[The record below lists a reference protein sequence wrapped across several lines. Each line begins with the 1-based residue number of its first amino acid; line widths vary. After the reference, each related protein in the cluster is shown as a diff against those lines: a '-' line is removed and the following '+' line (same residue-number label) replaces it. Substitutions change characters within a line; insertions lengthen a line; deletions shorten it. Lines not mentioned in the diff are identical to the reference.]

1 MRAATRLLPPLL
13 MLVLAIASG
22 GCGVFAGASPTPTPT
37 RTPTPT
43 ATPTTTATPTPTLTP
58 TPEPRVETTVL
69 EVAQGSVGVLRVRG
83 GASSAVATFAGREY
97 PLVAM
102 PGGFWGV
109 IGIAANHPPG
119 SYPVAIALRDSASR
133 VVAELSASLVVVDWP
148 YPVEEISLAPE
159 ELALFDPALAAKEH
173 AIRAAVFATS
183 SLERLWAG
191 PFILPVPGSISSTYG
206 VGRSYNGGPVGSFHH
221 GTDFPR
227 DEGTPV
233 VAANSGRV
241 AFAGALPQRGT
252 SVMIDHGAG
261 VFSGYHH
268 LASTTVQEGQPVA
281 MGERIGS
288 VGATGIVTGPHLHW
302 EVVVR
307 GVEVDPVLWTEE
319 DIGP

>member
-13 MLVLAIASG
+13 MLVLATASG
-22 GCGVFAGASPTPTPT
+22 GCGVFAGASPTPTPMH
-37 RTPTPT
+37 
-43 ATPTTTATPTPTLTP
+43 TPTTTPTPTPTLTP

-97 PLVAM
+97 PLVAR

-109 IGIAANHPPG
+109 IGIAANHQPG
-119 SYPVAIALRDSASR
+119 S
-133 VVAELSASLVVVDWP
+133 
-148 YPVEEISLAPE
+148 YPVEEISLKPE
-159 ELALFDPALAAKEH
+159 ELALFDPALAAKEQ

-191 PFILPVPGSISSTYG
+191 PFILPVPGSVSSTRG

-221 GTDFPR
+221 GTDFPH

-281 MGERIGS
+281 KGDRIGS
-288 VGATGIVTGPHLHW
+288 IGATGIVTGPHLHW

-307 GVEVDPVLWTEE
+307 GVEVDPVLWTDD